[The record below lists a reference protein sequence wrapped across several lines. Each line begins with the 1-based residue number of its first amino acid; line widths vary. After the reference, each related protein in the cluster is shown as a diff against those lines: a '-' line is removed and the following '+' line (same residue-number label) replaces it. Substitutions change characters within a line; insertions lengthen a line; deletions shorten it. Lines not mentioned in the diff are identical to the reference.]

1 MQNYYGFNPYL
12 QQQRVN
18 NQGLRIFPVS
28 NILEANATPV
38 ENLDPVFFYN
48 RAENVIYKKQIDGT
62 GAAPIQVF
70 KLQLAQEAI
79 SEVKPAESINTYE
92 KDFKA
97 INDRL
102 DELKNLL
109 IPQEE
114 IKPKKAGKNV
124 E

>member
-1 MQNYYGFNPYL
+1 MQNYYGFNPYM
-12 QQQRVN
+12 QQQRGG

-70 KLQLAQEAI
+70 KLQLAQEPI
-79 SEVKPAESINTYE
+79 SEVKTAESINTYE